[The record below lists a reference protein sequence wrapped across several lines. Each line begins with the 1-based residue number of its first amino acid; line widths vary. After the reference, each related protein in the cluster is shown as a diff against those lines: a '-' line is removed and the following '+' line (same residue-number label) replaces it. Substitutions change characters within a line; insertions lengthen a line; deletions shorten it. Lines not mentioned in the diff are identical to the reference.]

1 MVNILHV
8 VAGVFVV
15 LLLVAPIVLSSIVI
29 FRINTRK
36 GEPLAKV
43 SPEHIA
49 ALQENDNIIVEDIN
63 NALTE
68 IVTRL
73 EAIEERLD
81 REDQTVK
88 GFANKKGKQQLND

>member
-1 MVNILHV
+1 MVNILYT
-8 VAGVFVV
+8 VAGLFVFFFAVMPTVLAAYVV
-15 LLLVAPIVLSSIVI
+15 FKLPIKS
-29 FRINTRK
+29 R
-36 GEPLAKV
+36 EPRV

-49 ALQENDNIIVEDIN
+49 ALEQNDNIIVEDIN

-68 IVTRL
+68 IVSRL

-88 GFANKKGKQQLND
+88 GFANKKSKQQLND

>member
-1 MVNILHV
+1 MVNILQT
-8 VAGVFVV
+8 VAALFVFFI
-15 LLLVAPIVLSSIVI
+15 LVAPIVLTAILL
-29 FRINTRK
+29 FRTPKRNKETR
-36 GEPLAKV
+36 V

-49 ALQENDNIIVEDIN
+49 ALEQNDNLIVEDIN
-63 NALTE
+63 AALTE

-88 GFANKKGKQQLND
+88 GFANKKSKQQLND

>member
-1 MVNILHV
+1 MVNILHT
-8 VAGVFVV
+8 VAALFIF
-15 LLLVAPIVLSSIVI
+15 LFAIMPTVLSAYVI
-29 FRINTRK
+29 FRLPTKNR
-36 GEPLAKV
+36 ESRV

-49 ALQENDNIIVEDIN
+49 QLEQNDNIIVEDIN
-63 NALTE
+63 AALTE

-73 EAIEERLD
+73 EAIEERLN

>member
-1 MVNILHV
+1 MINIFHV
-8 VAGVFVV
+8 VVGLFAFFFGVMPTV
-15 LLLVAPIVLSSIVI
+15 LGAYII
-29 FRINTRK
+29 FKLPNRSR
-36 GEPLAKV
+36 EPRV

-49 ALQENDNIIVEDIN
+49 ALEQNDNIIVEDIN
-63 NALTE
+63 AALTE

-81 REDQTVK
+81 REDSTVK

>member
-1 MVNILHV
+1 MFNVLEV
-8 VAGVFVV
+8 VVGLFIFTLV
-15 LLLVAPIVLSSIVI
+15 LTPIVLSAIII
-29 FRINTRK
+29 FKLPTKNR
-36 GEPLAKV
+36 EPRV

-49 ALQENDNIIVEDIN
+49 ALEQNDNIIVEDIN
-63 NALTE
+63 TALTE

-88 GFANKKGKQQLND
+88 GFAKKGKQQLND

>member
-1 MVNILHV
+1 MVNILQT
-8 VAGVFVV
+8 VAALFVFFI
-15 LLLVAPIVLSSIVI
+15 LVAPIVLTTILL
-29 FRINTRK
+29 FRTPKRNKETR
-36 GEPLAKV
+36 V

-49 ALQENDNIIVEDIN
+49 ALEQNDNLIVEDIN
-63 NALTE
+63 AALTE

-88 GFANKKGKQQLND
+88 GFANKKSKQQLND